1 MNIKL
6 IPPKITIIININHNT
21 HTRRKMHAMFF
32 DGCSKGNPGR
42 AGAGAVIYDASGN
55 EVFAESVFAGYSTTN
70 NEAEYTGLILG
81 LNAALKCG
89 IVELQVR
96 GDSQLVIRQMQ
107 GKYRVNSP
115 KLVPLHQCATTL
127 ASKFAKIEY
136 EHVYRDKNQRADA
149 LSNTGEMST
158 PA

>member
-1 MNIKL
+1 MHS
-6 IPPKITIIININHNT
+6 TRHNNNM
-21 HTRRKMHAMFF
+21 HTMFF

-89 IVELQVR
+89 IAELQVR

-115 KLVPLHQCATTL
+115 KLTRGRRAPPPNAIDLKIEPIQYNKTQLQRNYNATTT
-127 ASKFAKIEY
+127 
-136 EHVYRDKNQRADA
+136 Q
-149 LSNTGEMST
+149 ST
-158 PA
+158 K

>member
-1 MNIKL
+1 M
-6 IPPKITIIININHNT
+6 
-21 HTRRKMHAMFF
+21 HTLFF

-89 IVELQVR
+89 IAELQVR

-115 KLVPLHQCATTL
+115 KLAPLHQCAITL
-127 ASKFAKIEY
+127 ASKFVKIEY

-149 LSNTGEMST
+149 LSNTGETST

>member
-1 MNIKL
+1 M
-6 IPPKITIIININHNT
+6 
-21 HTRRKMHAMFF
+21 HTLFF

-127 ASKFAKIEY
+127 ASKFAKIDY

-149 LSNTGEMST
+149 LSNVGETSST
-158 PA
+158 S